1 MPWPLGHT
9 VWSFSTKPAGTPR
22 VSSRFRK
29 TSPCCRCRPHVRSSM
44 QQRTSGNTCARPIS
58 PTVYSRATPT
68 FLMPVRPPGASFS
81 TKPAASPPSQRA
93 TGQSSVNHNEGWY
106 YYPLTVLAEVP
117 DDARAMREEP
127 FGPLA
132 LINPVSSLYEAIE
145 KANALPYGLAAYAFT
160 RSARNADRL
169 AEGIEAGNLSINHF
183 VASIAETPF
192 GGVKES
198 GYGREGGTEGL
209 ACYTVAKNVS
219 HLML

>member
-1 MPWPLGHT
+1 
-9 VWSFSTKPAGTPR
+9 
-22 VSSRFRK
+22 
-29 TSPCCRCRPHVRSSM
+29 
-44 QQRTSGNTCARPIS
+44 
-58 PTVYSRATPT
+58 
-68 FLMPVRPPGASFS
+68 
-81 TKPAASPPSQRA
+81 
-93 TGQSSVNHNEGWY
+93 
-106 YYPLTVLAEVP
+106 LADLP

-132 LINPVSSLYEAIE
+132 LINPVTSLDEAIE

-209 ACYTVAKNVS
+209 ECYTVAKNVS
-219 HLML
+219 HLMM

>member
-106 YYPLTVLAEVP
+106 KLPKKTKRGGFNKKKYQREY
-117 DDARAMREEP
+117 MRERRAAERAAAAAQASALRR
-127 FGPLA
+127 GPVVRPRVTNA
-132 LINPVSSLYEAIE
+132 KASNLITDFLDTLEV
-145 KANALPYGLAAYAFT
+145 
-160 RSARNADRL
+160 ADR
-169 AEGIEAGNLSINHF
+169 G
-183 VASIAETPF
+183 
-192 GGVKES
+192 
-198 GYGREGGTEGL
+198 
-209 ACYTVAKNVS
+209 
-219 HLML
+219 

>member
-106 YYPLTVLAEVP
+106 KLKVPKNLTLLPLPPACPELNAAENIWQYLRQTYLANRVFKSYT
-117 DDARAMREEP
+117 DILDACQTAWRKLLDETGR
-127 FGPLA
+127 
-132 LINPVSSLYEAIE
+132 I
-145 KANALPYGLAAYAFT
+145 T
-160 RSARNADRL
+160 
-169 AEGIEAGNLSINHF
+169 
-183 VASIAETPF
+183 SIATRDWAII
-192 GGVKES
+192 GQS
-198 GYGREGGTEGL
+198 
-209 ACYTVAKNVS
+209 
-219 HLML
+219 